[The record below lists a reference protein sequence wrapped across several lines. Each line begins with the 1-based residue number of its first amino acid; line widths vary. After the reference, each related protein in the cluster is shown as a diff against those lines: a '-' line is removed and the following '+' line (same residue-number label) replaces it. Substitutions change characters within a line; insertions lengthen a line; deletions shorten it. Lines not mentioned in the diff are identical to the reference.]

1 MRLTANETKYL
12 KKLKDKKYRK
22 SEQLF
27 LVEGR
32 KLCQELKK
40 SNYEIVKTLAT
51 NSEFENY
58 PNFLL
63 VDVEVLNSIATTK
76 TPQEI
81 VCVAKI
87 LNKSDSLPKKNS
99 LILDNLQ
106 DPGNIGTLIR
116 SACAFDFNDIYFINC
131 ADIYNEKVIRGSMGA
146 IFKITPHIISKEDL
160 LKNKRDI
167 CDILIGTDMKSK
179 NGIEFKNKK
188 RLAVVVGN
196 EGNGVDEEILK
207 HCDTTVTLKMSND
220 VESLNVGVAGSIMM
234 YEIYKQ

>member
-27 LVEGR
+27 LVEGK

-40 SNYEIVKTLAT
+40 SDYEIVRTLAT
-51 NSEFENY
+51 NSEFEDY

-63 VDVEVLNSIATTK
+63 VDAEVLDSIATTK

-81 VCVAKI
+81 VCVVKI
-87 LNKSDSLPKKNS
+87 KNKLDALPKKNS

-116 SACAFDFNDIYFINC
+116 SACAFEFDDIYFINC

-160 LKNKRDI
+160 IKQKSDI

-179 NGIEFKNKK
+179 NEMEFNNKK

-196 EGNGVDEEILK
+196 EGNGVDKEILE
-207 HCDTTVTLKMSND
+207 HCDSIVTLKMSND

-234 YEIYKQ
+234 YEIYK